1 MNEEEREE
9 ESLKRLGEILK
20 RNTENIQESIS
31 EVDEGIEQLRDLIVV
46 VKQENHFIQIKQML
60 DI

>member
-31 EVDEGIEQLRDLIVV
+31 EVDEGIEKLRDLIMV
-46 VKQENHFIQIKQML
+46 VKQENHFLQIKQML